1 MSSILISV
9 LAGLG
14 GMFGWG
20 MYDFLAGVYSRTIGP
35 YRTFFWSQTAGLL
48 FLVLIAATS
57 LTTVKISFPTILLL
71 PVAAIFYSAG
81 YLFFMK
87 GFKIGNMSLVAAI
100 MNLWAVFTMA
110 IAFLFMGQRLTSLQF
125 MGVVMIIFGAIVA
138 SINWD
143 DIRKKTFQLSVGV
156 KEAVLGSF
164 FFGSFWNMSEIIS
177 EEIGWLQT
185 TLFIKIGII
194 LFLLLLSLSAGREI
208 GVAKSLPKTKL
219 VIIFMGIIEVSAVAL
234 VNFGLTVGDAIL
246 ITPIA
251 SALSVVTI
259 AMAIIFL
266 KDRVSRVQGIG
277 ILTSVS
283 GIIVTGV

>member
-1 MSSILISV
+1 MNSIIISV
-9 LAGLG
+9 LSGLG

-20 MYDFLAGVYSRTIGP
+20 IYDFLAGVYSRRIGP
-35 YRTFFWSQTAGLL
+35 YKTFFWSQSAGLVFL
-48 FLVLIAATS
+48 FLITAVS
-57 LTTVKISFPTILLL
+57 LTTIHISFPTILLI

-87 GFKIGNMSLVAAI
+87 GFRIGNMSIVAAI

-110 IAFLFMGQRLTSLQF
+110 IAFLFMDQRLTPLQF
-125 MGVVMIIFGAIVA
+125 MGVVMIIFGAILA
-138 SINWD
+138 SLNWD
-143 DIRKKTFQLSVGV
+143 DIKNRTFQLSAGV
-156 KEAVLGSF
+156 REAVLGSF

-194 LFLLLLSLSAGREI
+194 VFLLLLSLSAGREI
-208 GVAKSLPKTKL
+208 GVAKSTPGTKL
-219 VIIFMGIIEVSAVAL
+219 VIILMGVIEVSAVAL

-251 SALSVVTI
+251 SALSIVTI

-266 KDRVSRVQGIG
+266 KDRVTGIQGIG

-283 GIIVTGV
+283 GIVMTGV